1 MASDRYYAGIA
12 LRVALLVSTI
22 VLLAWMVLHTDW
34 YVSMALLALAAAT
47 EAFLLMHF
55 ATKWSREVT
64 RFLEAVSF
72 EDTSAR
78 FSGLMGDGVFRDLG
92 AAMGRVM
99 ERLAHGRAEREEQ
112 TQYLQ
117 ALTLPPPI
125 YPC

>member
-1 MASDRYYAGIA
+1 MASDRYYSGIA

-92 AAMGRVM
+92 
-99 ERLAHGRAEREEQ
+99 EIGRAHV
-112 TQYLQ
+112 
-117 ALTLPPPI
+117 
-125 YPC
+125 